1 MSLDELQFPD
11 WQIPYIEALIE
22 TNEIRYTFK
31 MGAALQTI
39 AQRLTRPM
47 NALSAEERE
56 ALEDALLNLRVL
68 QHLEDQDS
76 QYDVA

>member
-11 WQIPYIEALIE
+11 WQIPYLEALIE
-22 TNEIRYTFK
+22 TNEIRCTFK
-31 MGAALQTI
+31 MGAAVRTI

-47 NALSAEERE
+47 NALAAEERE

-68 QHLEDQDS
+68 QHLENQDS
-76 QYDVA
+76 HGEVA